1 MTQTPERFADPPA
14 VEEDALGLAPR
25 GGPHDLLSE
34 LLASVHLR
42 GERIAEY
49 TPRGAFSVGFAGTGA
64 LHVIESGELE
74 IGLHGDARSERLHRG
89 DVMLL
94 PRGDAHHM
102 TNVRRNASD
111 HREGRERAGDI
122 SRAGEPV
129 RWLCGTFMIGDSEA
143 SHLLASLPAVI
154 MLRGARDQ
162 ALEWL
167 EVSRRM
173 LLMEMR
179 SPTQGSVVM
188 IARILDLLFIQIL
201 RAWAAGQ
208 DATPNWLA
216 GALDPHIGPALSA
229 IHRDPRHGWS
239 VEDLARSCSL
249 SRSAFAERFVA
260 RVGKPPASYLAHVRL
275 DAAATLLRDTP
286 TPVGL
291 VADKVGYT
299 SEAAFSRAFRNRYGK
314 PPARWRREARTT

>member
-1 MTQTPERFADPPA
+1 MTQTPEDFADPPA
-14 VEEDALGLAPR
+14 VEEDALGLAAR
-25 GGPHDLLSE
+25 GEPHDLLSE

-49 TPRGAFSVGFAGTGA
+49 TPHGAFSIRFAGAGT

-74 IGLHGDARSERLHRG
+74 IGLHGDERAERLRRG
-89 DVMLL
+89 DVILL

-102 TNVRRNASD
+102 TSVRRRAAD
-111 HREGRERAGDI
+111 RRAG
-122 SRAGEPV
+122 RGQAGDTSPEGEAV
-129 RWLCGTFMIGDSEA
+129 RWLSGTFMIGDSEA
-143 SHLLASLPAVI
+143 SHLLASLPVVI
-154 MLRGARDQ
+154 MLRGARDR

-173 LLMEMR
+173 LLIEMR
-179 SPTQGSVVM
+179 SPTQGSIVM

-216 GALDPHIGPALSA
+216 GALDPQIGPALSA
-229 IHRDPRHGWS
+229 IHTDPRHDWS

-275 DAAATLLRDTP
+275 AAAATLLRDTR

-299 SEAAFSRAFRNRYGK
+299 SEAAFSRAFRNRYGQ
-314 PPARWRREARTT
+314 PPARWRREARTP